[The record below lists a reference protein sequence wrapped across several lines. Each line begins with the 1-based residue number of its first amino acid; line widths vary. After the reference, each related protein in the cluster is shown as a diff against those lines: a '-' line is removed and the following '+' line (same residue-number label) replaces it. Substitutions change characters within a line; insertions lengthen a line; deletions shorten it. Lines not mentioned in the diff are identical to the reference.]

1 MTLSELYMY
10 FYLVKFMMIKIYVLW
25 LAALHFNENT
35 QRDQAVTQDG
45 KARYRRTAPKYKK
58 GEFIVRKINVDCT
71 YGK

>member
-1 MTLSELYMY
+1 LLQT
-10 FYLVKFMMIKIYVLW
+10 II
-25 LAALHFNENT
+25 NENT

-45 KARYRRTAPKYKK
+45 KSRYKLTVPKYKK

>member
-1 MTLSELYMY
+1 MCYCR
-10 FYLVKFMMIKIYVLW
+10 LW

-45 KARYRRTAPKYKK
+45 KARYRLTVPKYKK

-71 YGK
+71 YCK